1 MDVLVATRTVYP
13 VSQFLDWQRSKIL
26 DLRPIFQRRPAWKP
40 SAKSLLIDSVA
51 RGYPMPIILLR
62 QLQDLESL
70 KLRMEVVDG
79 QQRLRT
85 LLAFVDPGCLPD
97 FDESRDRFTIRKFH
111 NRDIAEKP
119 FSKLSSELKHQILT
133 YELSTHIFPA
143 TTGDD
148 VIYRLFARLN
158 STGLPLTHQE
168 IRNAEYHGAFKTLAY
183 ELSFQFVGTWTAWK
197 LFSLD
202 AIARMDE
209 VEAVSD
215 YLLAMLNGIAE
226 KSQARI
232 SACYKK
238 YDDDLPNGEF
248 LAKRFEAVMEAINGT
263 VGEALPNTAFKRPA
277 IFYSLFTAV
286 YDHMYGLASDLT
298 SRRPAALPSSFAD
311 AVNSVSGRIRSGDL
325 TEKVKDAMDKAT
337 SDKVRREIRHTFLM
351 TELGLVHRV

>member
-1 MDVLVATRTVYP
+1 MEILVATRTVFT
-13 VSQFLDWQRSKIL
+13 VSQFLDWQRSKTL

-40 SAKSLLIDSVA
+40 SAKSLLIDSVV

-85 LLAFVDPGCLPD
+85 LLAFVDPSCLAD
-97 FDESRDRFTIRKFH
+97 FDEKRDRFTVRKIH
-111 NRDIAEKP
+111 NRDIADKP
-119 FSKLSSELKHQILT
+119 FSKLAAEFKQQILT

-158 STGLPLTHQE
+158 STGLPLTPQE
-168 IRNAEYHGAFKTLAY
+168 IRNAQYHGAFKTLAY
-183 ELSFQFVGTWTAWK
+183 ELSFRFVGTWRAWK

-202 AIARMDE
+202 AIARMEE

-215 YLLAMLNGIAE
+215 YLVAMLDGIVQ

-232 SACYKK
+232 TSHYKK
-238 YDDDLPNGEF
+238 YEEDLPNGE
-248 LAKRFEAVMEAINGT
+248 LLGKRFEAVMSAISESI
-263 VGEALPNTAFKRPA
+263 GEELPNTAFRRPA
-277 IFYSLFTAV
+277 IFYSLFASV
-286 YDHMYGLASDLT
+286 YDHMYGLASALT
-298 SRRPAALPSSFAD
+298 NRRPAALPPSFAD
-311 AVNSVSGRIRSGDL
+311 AVERVSGRIRSGDL
-325 TEKVKDAMDKAT
+325 SEEVKDAMDKAT
-337 SDKVRREIRHTFLM
+337 SDKLRREIRHRFLM
-351 TELGLVHRV
+351 KDLGLVHRV